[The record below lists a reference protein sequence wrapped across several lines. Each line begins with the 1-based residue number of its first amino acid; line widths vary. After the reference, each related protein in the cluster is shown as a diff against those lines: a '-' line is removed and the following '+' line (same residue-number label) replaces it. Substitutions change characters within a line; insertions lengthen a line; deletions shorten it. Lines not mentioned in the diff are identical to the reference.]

1 MVAPI
6 RQDSLEA
13 AVDAW
18 ERDLLAG
25 KETVLLAWR
34 RRDVA
39 ALNDRARQ
47 RRVAAGAITGPEI
60 EAPGGRRYA
69 AGDLVVALAPS
80 GEGRFVT
87 SERGTVTGV
96 GSDQMTVRFA
106 DGRDEVLIGD
116 QLDRDHLDH
125 AYALTVHRV
134 QGATAD
140 TAHVF
145 ADGGG
150 RELAYVA
157 MSRARARTHVYVTAD
172 GDEQASEDLVAEWS
186 LDRRQR
192 WTIDVDC
199 PAEPGQPTRPDL
211 ARRATHAV
219 RLAQLVAERDV
230 IAAIAPEE
238 TRRIEV
244 LGVRV
249 RLARLEVPAQRGLG
263 LS

>member
-1 MVAPI
+1 M
-6 RQDSLEA
+6 
-13 AVDAW
+13 
-18 ERDLLAG
+18 
-25 KETVLLAWR
+25 
-34 RRDVA
+34 
-39 ALNDRARQ
+39 
-47 RRVAAGAITGPEI
+47 
-60 EAPGGRRYA
+60 
-69 AGDLVVALAPS
+69 VALAPS
-80 GEGRFVT
+80 GDGRFVT

-96 GSDQMTVRFA
+96 GSDQMTVRFG

-116 QLDRDHLDH
+116 QLDSDHLDH

-134 QGATAD
+134 QGATVD

-172 GDEQASEDLVAEWS
+172 DHEQASEDLVAEWS

-192 WTIDVDC
+192 WTIDVDR

-219 RLAQLVAERDV
+219 RLAQLVAERDAV
-230 IAAIAPEE
+230 AAIAPEE
-238 TRRIEV
+238 TRRIEA
-244 LGVRV
+244 LDVRV
-249 RLARLEVPAQRGLG
+249 RLTRLEVPANRGLG
-263 LS
+263 LAR